1 MERALM
7 AAWQALPGWVQW
19 LAGLAVAAALARL
32 AWHGD
37 QVRQRKRDC
46 LSWLLL
52 YELLT
57 ALALAIVGGG
67 VGDYFDLRPLVT
79 AGVTVLLAWFGFTGV
94 QVLFVRA
101 LQKRGLLPAE
111 PPVNP
116 TGVNPQKD
124 KSHV

>member
-1 MERALM
+1 MERLLASI
-7 AAWQALPGWVQW
+7 WNSLPVSVQV
-19 LAGLAVAAALARL
+19 LAGLAVAAALTRL
-32 AWHGD
+32 AWHGE

-57 ALALAIVGGG
+57 AIAMAIFGGG
-67 VGDYFDLRPLVT
+67 VGEYFDLKPMVS
-79 AGVTVLLAWFGFTGV
+79 AGVTVMLAWFGFTGV

-101 LQKRGLLPAE
+101 LQKRGVLPAD

-116 TGVNPQKD
+116 QGDAP
-124 KSHV
+124 